1 MKLPFFKKNTNE
13 GKNFFGILLKENEG
27 IGLVIKIKNSNF
39 ILVDQEKFTFTN
51 AWENIAE
58 DLDGVILR
66 LEQRTKLKLNETIF
80 FVYSH
85 FVDEKTKEIKKPYLQ
100 KIKELVNN
108 LNLKALGFIECY
120 EAITHYLEKK
130 EEIPLTAILMELDH
144 SNLSIFVFKRGG
156 LTYSKVLAHTNNV
169 IDDLLTCFI
178 EIKGKFVLPSRII
191 LYDSKDLDKESTDIV
206 TYRWSEELFVQLPRV
221 EIIKEHELIQGLLG
235 VFGEQVSQKIS
246 GTKFIEEKPPTEVL
260 GFVIGGDVTKQ
271 AQTPSFKKD
280 TSLKLAKP
288 SLASISSWISP
299 IINLLKSIPMV
310 FNKKWTIIL
319 GLILVMTALLLTEYF
334 LHKARLTIFLSSKTI
349 KKDINLTSDELK
361 IESFSKSVDLTDSKS
376 TSGKKEVGEKARGSV
391 TIHNFDDNEK
401 LFTKG
406 TTLET
411 AGLKFNLDQDVKV
424 ASASVV
430 TISGGIVKQP
440 GKTKTN
446 LTALE
451 IGPQNNVGS
460 GKQFKIDDLLTSLYF
475 GINENAFSGGT
486 KKEVKTVSA
495 KDMEELRKSIQ
506 EQGKRQKLDQQD
518 TKKNLD
524 KKVLTDLIEFVL
536 TEEKFGQELGEESDK
551 LTLKSKV
558 KATIYLYEE
567 KELKDLIT
575 KKLTKELEKG
585 YVLERQKLLFTI
597 NNAIKK
603 NDRITL
609 VIDMESKAVKDVPIG
624 DIVRIIRGKSR
635 KNLESSLKANFAAEG
650 FELEINPK
658 LPLLQN
664 WLPFLEKNIDVKISS
679 M

>member
-51 AWENIAE
+51 GWENIAE

-144 SNLSIFVFKRGG
+144 SNLSTFVFKRGR
-156 LTYSKVLAHTNNV
+156 LTYSKVLAHTDNV

-246 GTKFIEEKPPTEVL
+246 GAKFIEEKPPTEVL

-451 IGPQNNVGS
+451 IGPQNNLGS

>member
-51 AWENIAE
+51 GWENIAE

-144 SNLSIFVFKRGG
+144 SNLSTFVFKRGR
-156 LTYSKVLAHTNNV
+156 LTYSKVLAHTDNV

-288 SLASISSWISP
+288 SLASISSWINP

-451 IGPQNNVGS
+451 IGPQNNLGS

>member
-144 SNLSIFVFKRGG
+144 SNLSTFVFKRGR
-156 LTYSKVLAHTNNV
+156 LTYSKVLAHTDNV

-246 GTKFIEEKPPTEVL
+246 GAKFIEEKPPTEVL

-451 IGPQNNVGS
+451 IGPQNNLGS

>member
-319 GLILVMTALLLTEYF
+319 GLILVVTALLLTEYF

>member
-144 SNLSIFVFKRGG
+144 SNLSTFVFKRGR

>member
-1 MKLPFFKKNTNE
+1 M
-13 GKNFFGILLKENEG
+13 
-27 IGLVIKIKNSNF
+27 
-39 ILVDQEKFTFTN
+39 
-51 AWENIAE
+51 
-58 DLDGVILR
+58 
-66 LEQRTKLKLNETIF
+66 
-80 FVYSH
+80 
-85 FVDEKTKEIKKPYLQ
+85 
-100 KIKELVNN
+100 
-108 LNLKALGFIECY
+108 
-120 EAITHYLEKK
+120 
-130 EEIPLTAILMELDH
+130 
-144 SNLSIFVFKRGG
+144 
-156 LTYSKVLAHTNNV
+156 
-169 IDDLLTCFI
+169 
-178 EIKGKFVLPSRII
+178 PSRII

-288 SLASISSWISP
+288 SLASISSWINP

-451 IGPQNNVGS
+451 IGPQNNLGS

>member
-51 AWENIAE
+51 GWENIAE

-288 SLASISSWISP
+288 SLASISSWINP

-451 IGPQNNVGS
+451 IGPQNNLGS

>member
-51 AWENIAE
+51 GWENIAE

-144 SNLSIFVFKRGG
+144 SNLSTFVFKRGR
-156 LTYSKVLAHTNNV
+156 LTYSKVLAHTDNV

-319 GLILVMTALLLTEYF
+319 GLILVVTALLLTEYF

-451 IGPQNNVGS
+451 IGPQNNLGS

>member
-130 EEIPLTAILMELDH
+130 EEIPLTAILMELDR

-319 GLILVMTALLLTEYF
+319 GLILVVTALLLTEYF

-451 IGPQNNVGS
+451 IGPQNNLGS

>member
-288 SLASISSWISP
+288 SLASISSWINP

>member
-144 SNLSIFVFKRGG
+144 SNLSTFVFKRGR
-156 LTYSKVLAHTNNV
+156 LTYSKVLAHTDNV

-288 SLASISSWISP
+288 SLASISSWINP

>member
-288 SLASISSWISP
+288 SLASISSWINP

-451 IGPQNNVGS
+451 IGPQNNLGS

>member
-144 SNLSIFVFKRGG
+144 SNLSTFVFKRGR
-156 LTYSKVLAHTNNV
+156 LTYSKVLAHTDNV

-246 GTKFIEEKPPTEVL
+246 GAKFIEEKPPTEVL

>member
-156 LTYSKVLAHTNNV
+156 LTYSKVLAHTDNV

-288 SLASISSWISP
+288 SLASISSWINP

-451 IGPQNNVGS
+451 IGPQNNLGS

>member
-144 SNLSIFVFKRGG
+144 SNLSTFVFKRGR

-246 GTKFIEEKPPTEVL
+246 GAKFIEEKPPTEVL

-288 SLASISSWISP
+288 SLASISSWINP

-451 IGPQNNVGS
+451 IGPQNNLGS